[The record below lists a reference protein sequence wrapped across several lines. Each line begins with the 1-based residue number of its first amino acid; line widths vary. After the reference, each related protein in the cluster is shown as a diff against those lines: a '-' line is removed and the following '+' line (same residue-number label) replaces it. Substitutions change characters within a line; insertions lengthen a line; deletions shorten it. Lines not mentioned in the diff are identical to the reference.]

1 MTAADPTAPTLLD
14 AASATPARPYDVTEP
29 IAEGITVLEA
39 SAGTGKTHTVASIVV
54 AEVAEGRP
62 LDELLVV
69 TFTRKATGTLRERV
83 WRRLGDVARA
93 LAPDAADTDDELVG
107 HLRRASGADVAAR
120 RARLERAVSTFDTAT
135 IATTHGFSQQVL
147 ASLGVV
153 GDAERGVEVVE
164 DIEDLIDDAVDDLF
178 VRRFHGGSAAP
189 LFDRAAAR
197 AIAKAVVQ
205 NPDAEI
211 AGVDGNDTDLL
222 RQRFAVTLRSRI
234 AEQKRRGRLLTYDD
248 LLVRLQNSIDDEALG
263 PLVIERLCRRFS
275 MAIVDE
281 FQDTDTIQWHILAE
295 AFGAPPSRL
304 VLVGDPKQ
312 AIYAFRGGDVHTY
325 LTATA
330 GARTRT
336 LDVSWRSDQPLLDAI
351 DGVLDGA
358 QLGDAHIV
366 HRPLRARPGA
376 EQARFTDPAG
386 GAPLSVRVL
395 DRESVPVATTNQGF
409 VQKDAA
415 RLLIA
420 NDLAAEVVRL
430 LTGGSEIV
438 ERDRLGTAGPARAVV
453 PGDIAVLVRRNKDA
467 ETVRDALRRLG
478 VPAVAHTSDDVF
490 ATDAAGQ
497 WLTLLR
503 VLEQPA
509 STPRAR
515 SVALGPFF
523 GWDATRLATATD
535 LDWDHLDDRVHDWAD
550 VVRAHGATGLLA
562 RLDTVDRLSSRLL
575 GQAGGER
582 LLADL
587 RHVAELLD
595 QSQPVH
601 PAAIAALV
609 GWLTEERTRTRIRT
623 ERRRR
628 LESDAD
634 AVAIHTIHGAK
645 GLEFP
650 IVLLPT
656 LWDGPW
662 TPDDELA
669 VFHDPDRDG
678 ARSVGVGTRGQVR
691 RDQSAIA
698 QREREAED
706 LRLLYVALTRARHR
720 VVLWWAS
727 AGDSR
732 SSPLARVLLGREP
745 HSGAIE
751 ARLGRS
757 PDEAT
762 IRDCFLALPASA
774 AGAIAV
780 VEADGA
786 PTGRYAPAG
795 PEIGALARRRFERG
809 FDEHWTRTSYSGL
822 TQAAH
827 DAVHG
832 QARHDDLVVGDPPA
846 GSGSGS
852 GAGPGGP
859 TASGPGSRVDTDD
872 DVKGDEPELDASA
885 DGLATLAPDDP
896 LAATVPLGDLPGGP
910 RVGTMVHDLIE
921 HTEFDA
927 PDLVG
932 AVRTAA
938 LAAGADRHV
947 DGQVDGQVEL
957 LVAGLVAAIET
968 PLGPIA
974 DGRRL
979 RDIGRRDRLDELS
992 FDLPLAGGDAPTG
1005 LLTMGSIAEVFA
1017 TLPADDPLVDY
1028 HERLRDPLLTASV
1041 RGFLTGSIDLVARI
1055 GERHLVV
1062 DYKTNI
1068 LAPIGDAPRA
1078 WHFRPDGL
1086 AEAMAAAHYPL
1097 QAALYAVGLHRYL
1110 RWRLADYDPGRHLGG
1125 VAYLFLR
1132 GMSGPDV
1139 PLVDGLPC
1147 GVFAWRPPAAFVL
1160 ALSDVLDRG
1169 TP

>member
-1 MTAADPTAPTLLD
+1 MTATG
-14 AASATPARPYDVTEP
+14 ATPIEPVAAPATTGATGLARPFDVTEP
-29 IAEGITVLEA
+29 LAEGITVLEA

-54 AEVAEGRP
+54 AEVAGGRP

-83 WRRLGDVARA
+83 WLRLGEVARG
-93 LAPDAADTDDELVG
+93 LAPDAPNDADDELVG
-107 HLRRASGADVAAR
+107 HLRQGSAAEVAER
-120 RARLERAVSTFDTAT
+120 RGRLERAISAFDTAT

-153 GDAERGVEVVE
+153 GDAEPGVEVVE
-164 DIEDLIDDAVDDLF
+164 DIADLIDDAVDDLF
-178 VRRFHGGSAAP
+178 VRRFHGGTAAP
-189 LFDRAAAR
+189 LFDRGAAR
-197 AIAKAVVQ
+197 AIAVAVVQ

-222 RQRFAVTLRSRI
+222 RQRFATTLRARI

-248 LLVRLQNSIDDEALG
+248 LLVRLQDSITDDALG
-263 PLVIERLCRRFS
+263 PLVIERLRRRFS

-281 FQDTDTIQWHILAE
+281 FQDTDTIQWRILAD

-325 LTATA
+325 LAATA

-336 LDVSWRSDQPLLDAI
+336 LDVSWRSDQLLLDAI
-351 DGVLDGA
+351 DSVLDGA

-376 EQARFTDPAG
+376 DRTRLLDPAG
-386 GAPLSVRVL
+386 GAPLTVRIVE
-395 DRESVPVATTNQGF
+395 RESGHVTCTNQGF

-415 RLLIA
+415 RTFIA
-420 NDLAAEVVRL
+420 DDLSAEVVRL
-430 LTGGSEIV
+430 LGGGTQIV
-438 ERDRLGTAGPARAVV
+438 ERDRQGEITSTRPIT
-453 PGDIAVLVRRNKDA
+453 PGDIAVLVRRHREA
-467 ETVRDALRRLG
+467 EITRDALRTVG
-478 VPAVAHTSDDVF
+478 VPAVAHTNDDVV
-490 ATDAAGQ
+490 ATEAATE

-509 STPRAR
+509 STLRSR
-515 SVALGPFF
+515 SVALGAFF
-523 GWDATRLATATD
+523 GWSATRLATAAD
-535 LDWDHLDDRVHDWAD
+535 ADWDHLDDRIHDWVG
-550 VVRAHGATGLLA
+550 VVRTHGATGLLA
-562 RLDTVDRLSSRLL
+562 RLDTIDDLSSRLL

-595 QSQPVH
+595 QTQTGH
-601 PAAIAALV
+601 PTSVAALV
-609 GWLTEERTRTRIRT
+609 TWLGEERTRPRTRT

-650 IVLLPT
+650 VVLLSA
-656 LWDGPW
+656 LWDGPY
-662 TPDDELA
+662 TPDDELP
-669 VFHDPDRDG
+669 VFHDPDRGD

-698 QREREAED
+698 QRERDAED

-732 SSPLARVLLGREP
+732 SSPLARVLVDREP
-745 HSGAIE
+745 GSGVVA
-751 ARLGRS
+751 ARLGRT

-762 IRDCFLALPASA
+762 IRDAFLARPAASVGA
-774 AGAIAV
+774 LSVAEAVGGTAGRHV
-780 VEADGA
+780 G
-786 PTGRYAPAG
+786 PAPA
-795 PEIGALARRRFERG
+795 IGELTRRRFERG

-827 DAVHG
+827 DAVHE
-832 QARHDDLVVGDPPA
+832 QARHNDP
-846 GSGSGS
+846 
-852 GAGPGGP
+852 GPGGG
-859 TASGPGSRVDTDD
+859 ASDPGSDPATGAGGPGAPGSRPDND
-872 DVKGDEPELDASA
+872 DVEVDEPELDASA
-885 DGLATLAPDDP
+885 DGLAALDPDDP
-896 LAATVPLGDLPGGP
+896 LATTVALGGLPGGP

-927 PDLVG
+927 ADLPA
-932 AVRTAA
+932 AVATAA
-938 LAAGADRHV
+938 VQAGADR
-947 DGQVDGQVEL
+947 QVEGQVEG

-979 RDIGRRDRLDELS
+979 RDLARHDRLDELS
-992 FDLPLAGGDAPTG
+992 FDLPLAGGDTPTG
-1005 LLTMGSIAEVFA
+1005 AVLTMGSIADIFA
-1017 TLPADDPLVDY
+1017 TLPDDDPLADY
-1028 HERLRDPLLTASV
+1028 HERLRDPLLAASV

-1055 GERHLVV
+1055 GERHLVI

-1068 LAPIGDAPRA
+1068 LAPVGDRPRA
-1078 WHFRPDGL
+1078 WHFRPEGL

-1097 QAALYAVGLHRYL
+1097 QAALYAVALHRYL
-1110 RWRLADYDPGRHLGG
+1110 RWRLFDYDPERHLGG

-1132 GMSGPDV
+1132 GMTGPDV

-1147 GVFAWRPPAAFVL
+1147 GVFAWRPPASFVL